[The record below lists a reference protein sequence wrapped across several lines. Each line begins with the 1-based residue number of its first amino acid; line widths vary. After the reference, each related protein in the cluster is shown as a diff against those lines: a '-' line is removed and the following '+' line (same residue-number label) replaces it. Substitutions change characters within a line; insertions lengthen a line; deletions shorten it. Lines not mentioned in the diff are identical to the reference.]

1 MYESRSSLSGEVF
14 RCQPGPAPPLG
25 PIPHK
30 FAWRLPVLQRP
41 LSTAAILILLCT
53 SLSQAQTLKDAQW
66 QRWLDANKYAE
77 LERAAQERLKSQPE
91 DGQALSALALA
102 VVEDGQN
109 GKLDGLISGLQTC
122 IEKNPQAVC
131 HYALGRVYGQQAMTA
146 SVFKLPGLASKTKE
160 QFIKAVE
167 LDPLMFDARNG
178 LTQFYLLAPAIA
190 GGSVSKAREV
200 AAEAQARQP
209 EHARILRSHI
219 AASEKDWTA
228 AEKELSAFKPGD
240 DKGLQNELRYAWSR
254 LATAHFEGKNFAKAR
269 QIFEALQRDYP
280 GQAIGPYGLGRVL
293 TAMDQPEE
301 AIKALERARALE
313 GGERLPVDY
322 RLGLALLAKG
332 DKPAARVALERF
344 VANKRAN
351 PRNLEDAKKKL
362 ADI

>member
-1 MYESRSSLSGEVF
+1 M
-14 RCQPGPAPPLG
+14 
-25 PIPHK
+25 
-30 FAWRLPVLQRP
+30 LQRP

-146 SVFKLPGLASKTKE
+146 SVFKMPGLASKTRE
-160 QFIKAVE
+160 QLIKAVE

-178 LTQFYLLAPAIA
+178 LTQFYLLVPAIA

-200 AAEAQARQP
+200 ATEAQARQP

-240 DKGLQNELRYAWSR
+240 DIGLQNELRDAWTR

-301 AIKALERARALE
+301 AVKALERARNLE

-322 RLGLALLAKG
+322 RLGIALLAKG

-344 VANKRAN
+344 VVNKRAN
-351 PRNLEDAKKKL
+351 PRNLEDAKRKL
-362 ADI
+362 AEI